1 MCCPAS
7 VTGCDTKGRQSGS
20 KLGLLIPLPLSTSRS
35 LEFVFWGTQYRAKCR
50 SSGVQGGKM
59 PVTPA
64 PQMKQGSE
72 SRRLGVYMLLGSSPL
87 ALQMETGL
95 QRRLRVR
102 VC

>member
-1 MCCPAS
+1 
-7 VTGCDTKGRQSGS
+7 
-20 KLGLLIPLPLSTSRS
+20 
-35 LEFVFWGTQYRAKCR
+35 
-50 SSGVQGGKM
+50 M

-95 QRRLRVR
+95 KRRLRGR